1 MSITVLVVD
10 DHIKVHQGLA
20 ALIDATDDI
29 EIVGHGSNG
38 AEALQ
43 LCEQLLPN
51 VVLMDVM
58 MPVMDGITATKQIC
72 TRFPSVRVLAMSS
85 FNDSDSV
92 RQMLEAGAIGYILK
106 TASVDDVTDTIRV
119 AHAGKS
125 VFSAEVTQTLLM
137 RTVTPST
144 PSETFGLTPREREI
158 LALLAEGKNNN
169 EIASALY
176 ISVSTAKFHVS
187 SIFAKMNVSNR
198 VEAVALAKE
207 KKLV

>member
-1 MSITVLVVD
+1 MPITVLVVD

-58 MPVMDGITATKQIC
+58 MPTMDGITATKHIRA
-72 TRFPSVRVLAMSS
+72 RFPSVRVLAMSS
-85 FNDSDSV
+85 FNDADSV

-106 TASVDDVTDTIRV
+106 TASVDDITDTIRV

-125 VFSAEVTQTLLM
+125 VFSTEVTQTLLM
-137 RTVTPST
+137 QAPPPNTPR
-144 PSETFGLTPREREI
+144 ETFGLTPREREI

-169 EIASALY
+169 EIAGALY

-187 SIFAKMNVSNR
+187 SIFAKMGVSNR